1 MEWDRSTHSGI
12 DALLVHDGFI
22 DMETVLIFLRSIR
35 WQDVVDIVLNSYIL
49 FRFYVL
55 FRITNLFRIL
65 IGLSVLLIFQRIAV
79 STGLIVTSWFIQGI
93 TAIAALVIIVVFRN
107 EIRSVLQVK
116 NIKTLFWGVPQ
127 PLVQSPVQMIA
138 ESVVDMARKRI
149 GALIVFPGK
158 ENLGEVVQSGTFWD
172 GIISKEMITSIF
184 WEENPVHDGA
194 AIIEG
199 DRVREVAAILPLS
212 RRQDLPSYY
221 GTRHR
226 AAVGLAEATDALVVV
241 VSEERG
247 TILLMKHSTITPVF
261 KKEDLQQH
269 LQEHLGM
276 ADKDPARLRKEKIEI
291 WLAAIISFIMITGVW
306 FNISRGMDSLV
317 TLEVPIEY
325 MNRNPAMEIIN
336 ASVDSIKIQLGGSV
350 TLMRSL
356 RPDQIRVRVDLEKS
370 VPGQNTFTITNDN
383 ISLPPGIFIKSFT
396 PSVVNVMMDIPEK
409 KELPVQV
416 DWTGKLP
423 DHLRIERVTVNPS
436 TVQIIGGQRI
446 LEHMETV
453 YTEKIPLDS
462 IQSSRTIVVN
472 LALNPPSL
480 KVAPGSKDKITVE
493 CVVKNIDA
501 GQTGAP
507 PNP

>member
-1 MEWDRSTHSGI
+1 
-12 DALLVHDGFI
+12 
-22 DMETVLIFLRSIR
+22 METVLIFIKSIR
-35 WQDVVDIVLNSYIL
+35 WQDMVDIILNSYIL

-65 IGLSVLLIFQRIAV
+65 IGLSILLIVQRIAV
-79 STGLIVTSWFIQGI
+79 SMGLIVTSWVIQGI
-93 TAIAALVIIVVFRN
+93 TAVSALVIIVVFRN

-116 NIKTLFWGVPQ
+116 NVRALFWGVPQ
-127 PLVQSPVQMIA
+127 ASVQSPVQIIA
-138 ESVVDMARKRI
+138 DSVVDMARKRI

-158 ENLGEVVQSGTFWD
+158 ENLGEVVQSGTLWD
-172 GIISKEMITSIF
+172 GIVSKEMITSIF

-226 AAVGLAEATDALVVV
+226 AAVGLAEMTDALVIV

-247 TILLMKHSTITPVF
+247 TILLMKNATITPVL

-276 ADKDPARLRKEKIEI
+276 TDKNPSRVRKEKIEI
-291 WLAAIISFIMITGVW
+291 WLAAIISFVMITGVW

-317 TLEVPIEY
+317 TLEVPVEY

-336 ASVDSIKIQLGGSV
+336 ASVDNIKIQLGGSV

-356 RPDQIRVRVDLEKS
+356 KPDQVRVRVDLGKS
-370 VPGQNTFTITNDN
+370 VAGQNIFTITNDN

-396 PSVVNVMMDIPEK
+396 PSVVDVTMDIPEK

-416 DWTGKLP
+416 DWTGRLP
-423 DHLRIERVTVNPS
+423 DHLRIERITVNPS

-462 IQSSRTIVVN
+462 IKTSQTFVVN

-493 CVVKNIDA
+493 CVVKNIDTA
-501 GQTGAP
+501 QTAP
-507 PNP
+507 PPKP